1 VCVFWLIIY
10 TGINHETINFHT
22 NGQKCAFYWSNNE
35 SSLVHLLGLK
45 TDLGA
50 EGLPDSMELGK
61 VLIFGIGQSRLAC
74 KDLIMPLT
82 NIFL

>member
-1 VCVFWLIIY
+1 
-10 TGINHETINFHT
+10 
-22 NGQKCAFYWSNNE
+22 
-35 SSLVHLLGLK
+35 LLGLK